1 MEPLLVGGQPLK
13 YNVVS
18 CLQEMTKEKVKKI
31 AKTLSLPIDIAILNS
46 KFSMNAAM
54 IIRQASCEGLRRVHI
69 LGPKA
74 CDMRPAVGAQNYI
87 DVVKPGDIDPAKYF
101 VEQGLYPILV
111 EQGGEALEEFNFK
124 TLLRQ
129 GKNLCIIMG
138 NESTGIPPAY
148 LNQSF
153 PRVSIS
159 QMGILRSMNVQ
170 MAAGIVMYEITRQWR
185 QLYKD

>member
-18 CLQEMTKEKVKKI
+18 CLQDMAKEKVQKI
-31 AKTLSLPIDIAILNS
+31 ARTLCLPVEIAILNS
-46 KFSMNAAM
+46 KYSMNAAM
-54 IIRQASCEGLRRVHI
+54 IIRQAACEGLRRVHI
-69 LGPKA
+69 IGPKA
-74 CDMRPAVGAQNYI
+74 CDMRPAVGAQHYV
-87 DVVKPGDIDPAKYF
+87 DVVKPGDVDPSYF
-101 VEQGLYPILV
+101 IEQGLYPILV

-124 TLLRQ
+124 SLFRQ

-138 NESTGIPPAY
+138 NESTGLPDSY
-148 LNQSF
+148 LKEKF

-159 QMGILRSMNVQ
+159 QLGVLRSMNVQ
-170 MAAGIVMYEITRQWR
+170 MAAGIVIYEITRQWR